1 MSMPD
6 KMLTNVTTKD
16 CELVWK
22 NCLKIIRA
30 SVGEQSFKTWFEP
43 IRPVKLNQS
52 VLTIQVP
59 SQFFYEWLEEHY
71 VNVLKK
77 AIYSELGAEGKLE
90 YSIIIDKGNEQ
101 HQPFTINIS
110 NPKNVKPV
118 DHSPLPTQKQFFSP
132 FDMRTVPPH
141 HAHSN
146 LSNKYSFENFIEGE
160 CNRLAYSA
168 SFSVAHNPGATAF
181 NPLVIHGGVGLGKT
195 HLLHAIGNEVKAL
208 FPEKFVL
215 YVPSDLFITQFV
227 DALKNNAIQEFTNY
241 YMQVEVLLVDDIQ
254 FLAGK
259 EKTQENFF
267 HIFNHLHQSG
277 KQIVMTC
284 DTAPKDLKGLHDRL
298 LSRFKW
304 GLVADVQVPDYT
316 TRLSIVKAKMQT
328 EGIRI
333 PNEVVEYVAK
343 NVDTNVREL
352 QGVLISLVAKASL
365 MRQEIDIDL
374 TEKTLNQIVQNVK
387 QIEVD
392 LNIELIQKAVAEHF
406 NVTLDDLL
414 SGTRK
419 KEVANARQIAMFI
432 CQNYTNMSLKAIG
445 KYFGGRDHS
454 TVSHASRTVTERLES
469 DPLYKNIIEALKAK
483 LNLRGK

>member
-1 MSMPD
+1 MNLSD
-6 KMLTNVTTKD
+6 KIVAETTTHD
-16 CELVWK
+16 YVLVWK
-22 NCLKIIRA
+22 NCLQLIRA

-43 IRPVKLNQS
+43 IRPIKLQNS
-52 VLTIQVP
+52 ILTIQVP

-77 AIYSELGAEGKLE
+77 VIYSELGAEGKLQ

-110 NPKNVKPV
+110 NPKNTKPV
-118 DHSPLPTQKQFFSP
+118 DHSPLPPQKQFFSP

-146 LSNKYSFENFIEGE
+146 LSSKYSFDNFIEGE

-168 SFSVAHNPGATAF
+168 GFSIAHNPGASAF

-195 HLLHAIGNEVKAL
+195 HLLHAIGNEVKTIS
-208 FPEKFVL
+208 PEKFVL

-227 DALKNNAIQEFTNY
+227 EALKSQRVQEFTNY
-241 YMQVEVLLVDDIQ
+241 YMQVDVLLVDDIQ

-267 HIFNHLHQSG
+267 HIFNHLHQSNR
-277 KQIVMTC
+277 QIIMTC

-304 GLVADVQVPDYT
+304 GLVTDVQVPDYK
-316 TRLSIVKAKMQT
+316 TRLSIVRAKMQS
-328 EGIRI
+328 EGIAI

-365 MRQEIDIDL
+365 SRQEIDIDM
-374 TEKTLNQIVQNVK
+374 TEKTLNQIVQRVK

-406 NVTLDDLL
+406 SVSLEDLQ

-419 KEVANARQIAMFI
+419 KEIANARQIAMFI

-445 KYFGGRDHS
+445 QYFGGRDHS
-454 TVSHASRTVTERLES
+454 TVSHASRTVTERIEN
-469 DPLYKNIIEALKAK
+469 DTLYKGIMDALKEK
-483 LNLRGK
+483 LNLKGR

>member
-1 MSMPD
+1 MILPERP
-6 KMLTNVTTKD
+6 LIEATTKD
-16 CELVWK
+16 CVLVWK
-22 NCLKIIRA
+22 NCLRLIRA
-30 SVGEQSFKTWFEP
+30 SVGEQSFRTWFEP
-43 IRPVKLNQS
+43 IRPVKLQNS
-52 VLTIQVP
+52 ILTIQVP

-77 AIYSELGAEGKLE
+77 AIYGELGAEGKLE

-101 HQPFTINIS
+101 HQPYTINIS
-110 NPKNVKPV
+110 NPKNAKPV
-118 DHSPLPTQKQFFSP
+118 DHSPLPPQKQFFSP
-132 FDMRTVPPH
+132 FDMRTAPPH

-146 LSNKYSFENFIEGE
+146 LNGQYSFDNFIEGE

-168 SFSVAHNPGATAF
+168 SFTVAQNPGSNAF

-195 HLLHAIGNEVKAL
+195 HLLHALGNEVKAL

-227 DALKNNAIQEFTNY
+227 DALKNQSVQEFTNY
-241 YMQVEVLLVDDIQ
+241 YMQVDVLLVDDIQ

-267 HIFNHLHQSG
+267 HIFNHLHQAG

-284 DTAPKDLKGLHDRL
+284 DIAPKDLKGLHDRL

-304 GLVADVQVPDYT
+304 GLVADVQVPDYQ
-316 TRLSIVKAKMQT
+316 TRLSIVRAKMQT
-328 EGIRI
+328 EGIAI
-333 PNEVVEYVAK
+333 PNEIVEYVAK

-365 MRQEIDIDL
+365 MRQEIDIDM
-374 TEKTLNQIVQNVK
+374 TEKTLNQIIQRVK

-392 LNIELIQKAVAEHF
+392 LNIEIIQKAVAEHF
-406 NVTLDDLL
+406 NVSLNDLK
-414 SGTRK
+414 SETRK
-419 KEVANARQIAMFI
+419 KEIANARQIAMFI
-432 CQNYTNMSLKAIG
+432 CQNYTNMSLKTIG
-445 KYFGGRDHS
+445 EYFGGRDHS
-454 TVSHASRTVTERLES
+454 TVSHASRTVTERLDN
-469 DPLYKNIIEALKAK
+469 DPLYKNIIDVVKMK
-483 LNLRGK
+483 LNLKS

>member
-1 MSMPD
+1 MGLFD
-6 KMLTNVTTKD
+6 KTEIETTTQD
-16 CELVWK
+16 CVLVWK
-22 NCLKIIRA
+22 NCLRLIRT

-43 IRPVKLNQS
+43 IRPVKLQGHT
-52 VLTIQVP
+52 LTIQVP

-77 AIYSELGAEGKLE
+77 AIYSELGSEGKLE
-90 YSIIIDKGNEQ
+90 YSIVIDKGNEQ
-101 HQPFTINIS
+101 HQPYTINIS
-110 NPKNVKPV
+110 NPKNTKPV
-118 DHSPLPTQKQFFSP
+118 DHSPLPPQKQSFSP

-141 HAHSN
+141 QAHSN
-146 LSNKYSFENFIEGE
+146 LSGKYSFDNFIEGE

-168 SFSVAHNPGATAF
+168 CFSVAQNPGANAF

-195 HLLHAIGNEVKAL
+195 HLLHSIGNEIKASYK
-208 FPEKFVL
+208 EKFVL

-227 DALKNNAIQEFTNY
+227 DALKNQSVQEFTNY
-241 YMQVEVLLVDDIQ
+241 YMHVDVLLVDDIQ

-267 HIFNHLHQSG
+267 HIFNHLHQAG

-284 DTAPKDLKGLHDRL
+284 DTAPKDLKGMHDRL

-304 GLVADVQVPDYT
+304 GLVADVQVPDYD
-316 TRLSIVKAKMQT
+316 TRLSIVRAKMQT

-365 MRQEIDIDL
+365 MRQEIDIDM
-374 TEKTLNQIVQNVK
+374 TEKTLNQIIQRVK

-392 LNIELIQKAVAEHF
+392 LNIELIQKSVAEHF
-406 NVTLDDLL
+406 NLSIADLK
-414 SGTRK
+414 SDTRK
-419 KEVANARQIAMFI
+419 KEIANARQIAMFI

-445 KYFGGRDHS
+445 EYFGGRDHS
-454 TVSHASRTVTERLES
+454 TVSHASRTVTERLEN
-469 DPLYKNIIEALKAK
+469 DPLYKNIVDVLKNK
-483 LNLRGK
+483 LNLKGK